1 MRKSLF
7 IGLILFFSLSVAVF
21 ANRGEIE
28 DFLKAYEAMVVE
40 AEKLAARPSVG
51 INDFSALTEKA
62 ETVQKKA
69 LTVEKGTDWTEQDSQ
84 RVNALTERWTKA
96 WTAISQKLTY

>member
-7 IGLILFFSLSVAVF
+7 VGLVLFFSLSVTVF
-21 ANRGEIE
+21 ANRGGIE

-62 ETVQKKA
+62 ETVQKRA
-69 LTVEKGTDWTEQDSQ
+69 QAVEKDTDWTEQDSQ
-84 RVNALTERWTKA
+84 RVNALAERWTKA
-96 WTAISQKLTY
+96 WTTISQKLKY